1 MKIRFGQ
8 LAIKVEIYREDRA
21 SDAERAV
28 NVLLG
33 AVSEPTWRLEID
45 EDEKRI
51 IIIPRL

>member
-1 MKIRFGQ
+1 MKIKFRQ
-8 LAIKVEIYREDRA
+8 LAIKVEIEREDRA
-21 SDAERAV
+21 SDAERVV

-45 EDEKRI
+45 CDEKRI